1 MINKIAELN
10 KKIEKLMVEK
20 TKADAQR
27 EVWSNKLLESIKAYE
42 NKYGVDLSGD
52 SLDVIKEK
60 LSAEISKVEKETLK
74 DYEKAQKVVSLIEQG
89 NIKAAWNCI
98 GELPNEETSVG
109 GNEEVSTPVHEVA
122 EEPVRPVQPVQKDT
136 QSVVKPVDRNSALAD
151 AVGSQVVEPPK
162 FEGFLEEEE
171 DDEGDFYGS
180 EPVQENNKWS
190 TLEEDDD
197 EDGFYGSEPVQE
209 NKGASDFINSING
222 GGTPVIE
229 EDDDDLDF
237 GGFGSILKGSKFKVD

>member
-98 GELPNEETSVG
+98 GELPNEEISVG

-122 EEPVRPVQPVQKDT
+122 EEPVRPVRPVQQDT
-136 QSVVKPVDRNSALAD
+136 QSVVKPVNRNSALAD

-171 DDEGDFYGS
+171 DD
-180 EPVQENNKWS
+180 NKWG
-190 TLEEDDD
+190 TLEDDED

>member
-98 GELPNEETSVG
+98 GELPSEEISVG
-109 GNEEVSTPVHEVA
+109 GNEEVGTPVNKVD
-122 EEPVRPVQPVQKDT
+122 EEPVRPVQPVQQDT
-136 QSVVKPVDRNSALAD
+136 QSVVKPVNRNSALAD
-151 AVGSQVVEPPK
+151 AVSSQVVEPPK
-162 FEGFLEEEE
+162 FEGFLEDEE
-171 DDEGDFYGS
+171 DDEDDFYGS
-180 EPVQENNKWS
+180 EPVQENNKWGS
-190 TLEEDDD
+190 LEDDED
-197 EDGFYGSEPVQE
+197 EDGFYGSEQVQE
-209 NKGASDFINSING
+209 NKGASDFRNAING